1 MHLDS
6 LRDYCLAKPGV
17 TEELP
22 FGPTAL
28 VFKVVGKMFLLADI
42 DSRPLSFNVKCEPE
56 RAVQLRETHEVV
68 RPGYHMNKVHWNTVV
83 VDGSIPDAELKSWVD
98 DSYRLVADS
107 LPGKMKALLAE
118 I

>member
-1 MHLDS
+1 MNLDT

-28 VFKVVGKMFLLADI
+28 VFKVMGKVFLLTDI
-42 DSRPLSFNVKCEPE
+42 DARPVSFNVKCEPE
-56 RAVQLRETHEVV
+56 RAIELRETYDAV
-68 RPGYHMNKVHWNTVV
+68 RPGYHMNKAHWNTILA
-83 VDGSIPDAELKSWVD
+83 DGSVTSAQLKSWID
-98 DSYRLVADS
+98 DSYQLVVQS
-107 LPGKMKALLAE
+107 LPRKIKAELAE